1 MEEGISESV
10 RDNVMIK
17 RHINYLKIKPWN
29 YYGYP

>member
-10 RDNVMIK
+10 RDNVIIK
-17 RHINYLKIKPWN
+17 WHINYLKIKPWN